1 MNENTEN
8 VINLRNSYI
17 ENMENSN
24 IWEFGISKIWRVYI
38 AGIELKNMSIAD
50 FMWKW
55 NNCGYRASLKSD
67 ANGRASK
74 ENFNPNVR
82 QFKKEQKELGFRQDS
97 AVKQPAM

>member
-1 MNENTEN
+1 
-8 VINLRNSYI
+8 
-17 ENMENSN
+17 
-24 IWEFGISKIWRVYI
+24 
-38 AGIELKNMSIAD
+38 
-50 FMWKW
+50 MWKW